1 MAAVVKRQCPGA
13 HRAGA
18 LLFHGSTAMLTTAQV
33 AQVGHLA
40 KQHGIGTK
48 VGRDWI
54 FTEQEVQRL
63 TSRPKV
69 GRPAKG

>member
-1 MAAVVKRQCPGA
+1 
-13 HRAGA
+13 
-18 LLFHGSTAMLTTAQV
+18 MLTTAQV
-33 AQVGHLA
+33 AQRLNVTPRQVGHLA
-40 KQHGIGTK
+40 KQHSIGTK

-63 TSRPKV
+63 TVRPKV

>member
-1 MAAVVKRQCPGA
+1 MALPPLPSSADMQPGV
-13 HRAGA
+13 
-18 LLFHGSTAMLTTAQV
+18 MLTTAQV
-33 AQVGHLA
+33 AACLSITPRQVGHLA
-40 KQHGIGTK
+40 KQHGVGTK

-54 FTEQEVQRL
+54 FTDQEVRRL

>member
-1 MAAVVKRQCPGA
+1 M
-13 HRAGA
+13 
-18 LLFHGSTAMLTTAQV
+18 MLTTSQV
-33 AQVGHLA
+33 AQRLNVTPRQVGHLA
-40 KQHGIGTK
+40 KQHGIGVK

-54 FTEQEVQRL
+54 FTEAEVQRL

>member
-1 MAAVVKRQCPGA
+1 MALPPLPSSADMQPGV
-13 HRAGA
+13 
-18 LLFHGSTAMLTTAQV
+18 MLTTAQV
-33 AQVGHLA
+33 AACLPITPRQVGHLA
-40 KQHGIGTK
+40 KQHGVGTK

-54 FTEQEVQRL
+54 FTDQEVRRL

>member
-1 MAAVVKRQCPGA
+1 MQPGV
-13 HRAGA
+13 
-18 LLFHGSTAMLTTAQV
+18 MLTTAQV
-33 AQVGHLA
+33 AACLSITPRQVGHLA
-40 KQHGIGTK
+40 KQHGVGTK

-54 FTEQEVQRL
+54 FTDQEVRRL

>member
-1 MAAVVKRQCPGA
+1 
-13 HRAGA
+13 
-18 LLFHGSTAMLTTAQV
+18 MLTTAQV
-33 AQVGHLA
+33 AQRLAITPRQVGHLA

-54 FTEQEVQRL
+54 FTEAEVRRL
-63 TSRPKV
+63 ASRPKV